1 MKKKKSTI
9 QTPDRCRRLQL
20 EWLPLTAKNWSEF
33 EELFGP
39 RGACG
44 GCWCMLWRSTRSEF
58 ERNKGEGNRR
68 AMKSIVDAGEIPGIL
83 GIVGQRPIA
92 WCSIA
97 PRESFPALE
106 RSRILKKVDDQ
117 PVWSI
122 SCFFVDKKQRGKGIS
137 ICMAVAAIQY
147 AKENGGSLVE
157 AYPVEPK
164 KGRTAPAFAWTGL
177 ASAFRKAGFTEC
189 ARRSE
194 TRPVMR
200 YRIS

>member
-1 MKKKKSTI
+1 MGT
-9 QTPDRCRRLQL
+9 TGLHLR
-20 EWLPLTAKNWSEF
+20 WLPLTPERWSDF
-33 EELFGP
+33 EKLFGE

-44 GCWCMLWRSTRSEF
+44 GCWCMLWRLKRSDF
-58 ERNKGEGNRR
+58 ERQKGEGNRR
-68 AMKSIVDAGEIPGIL
+68 AMKSIVASGPAPGIL
-83 GIVGQRPIA
+83 GFIDQQPVA
-92 WCSIA
+92 WCSVA
-97 PRESFPALE
+97 PRETFSALQ
-106 RSRILKKVDDQ
+106 RSRILEKVDDQ

-122 SCFFVDKKQRGKGIS
+122 SCFFVRKDHRGKGVS
-137 ICMAVAAIQY
+137 TCMAAA
-147 AKENGGSLVE
+147 AVEFVRASGGSLVE

-200 YRIS
+200 RRIT